1 MLIRIFIFA
10 NLLLITSCTF
20 QQPKSTSSATIHY
33 YQAKTQKP
41 YDDVLAELEIAIAEH
56 NFRITG
62 HSRVGKVIRDRGTKN
77 FPDYDTIQFCNL
89 THAKTLLLM
98 SPHAVSYMPCN
109 IVVYKFKDRTI
120 VKTHLLPIDTENKDF
135 NHFSEQMND
144 TLRQIVDFAVEE

>member
-1 MLIRIFIFA
+1 MLIRIIIFA
-10 NLLLITSCTF
+10 NLLFITSCTF
-20 QQPKSTSSATIHY
+20 QQPNSSSTTIHY

-41 YDDVLAELEIAIAEH
+41 YNDVLAEVEIAIAEH

-109 IVVYKFKDRTI
+109 IVVYQFKDGTI
-120 VKTHLLPIDTENKDF
+120 IKTHLLPTDTENNDL
-135 NHFSEQMND
+135 NHFSKKMNK
-144 TLRQIVDFAVEE
+144 TLKQIVDFAAEE